1 MMTPSAMINI
11 LLGTTISSAL
21 TLYMLAILVR
31 WVGPWIDLDFHPLPW
46 RIIPKLVDPLL
57 SRIRTVLPA
66 LGPMDWAA
74 PAALMGVWLI
84 RLVLVKH

>member
-1 MMTPSAMINI
+1 MISNSTLI
-11 LLGTTISSAL
+11 NALLGTMISSAL

-57 SRIRTVLPA
+57 SRIRKVLPA
-66 LGPMDWAA
+66 MGPMDWSA

-84 RLVLVKH
+84 RLLLVRH